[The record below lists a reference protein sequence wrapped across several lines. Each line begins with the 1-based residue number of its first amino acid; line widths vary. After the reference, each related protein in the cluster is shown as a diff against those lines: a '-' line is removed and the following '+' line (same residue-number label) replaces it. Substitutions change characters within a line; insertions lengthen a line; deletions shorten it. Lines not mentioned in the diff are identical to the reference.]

1 MHIFIYLWVALAFM
15 IVYAGGLNQLTRSL
29 AAEWARDNI
38 RVNCVAPGVI
48 KTDMAKEV
56 LHGS

>member
-1 MHIFIYLWVALAFM
+1 M